1 MHDTI
6 TSPAA
11 SAGAALWQWL
21 DGRDTA
27 RMNRY
32 RTYLAFYEGEQWDER
47 RRAGER
53 RLTVNYARALVRKSA
68 SYLMPRPVTFDVGEA
83 SSLTLPRAQRAPGGR
98 EPEKDQQANASSLF
112 HPSLEF
118 EGGARGGSRP
128 ALAEAA
134 LNHVY
139 AELDLHTLD
148 FQSAVDSAVLGDGA
162 FKVGWS
168 AAERRPVVAAVDPQ
182 GIWAW
187 WRADDPSVLTRVVQ
201 RYELERDVAREM
213 FGEGNRLP
221 VTGDREGP
229 AHSSVFTTHHELPT
243 TTYSRVVED
252 WRVDRYRVEVDGVVV
267 RDEANAYGWIPFVIY
282 PNLARPH
289 ELWGASDLEDLI
301 EVCRELNR
309 RMTTLSRILEVAG
322 YPITVLENVTGSEGI
337 RVDAGAV
344 WELPEASR
352 AYLLDMLS
360 GGGVRLHIDYIE
372 LLYRQLHDLSETPRT
387 AFGDSGRSLSG
398 VALEVEIQPLVQKV
412 MRKRRTWEMVYRRR
426 NAMILDL
433 LERFGG
439 VQLGG
444 LRQTR
449 AVWSEVLPSDREA
462 LVRSEARL
470 VASGI
475 HSRRDAMSAL
485 GDADPEA
492 SWRRV
497 LEERGE
503 VAGDR
508 LQVEGGE

>member
-1 MHDTI
+1 MLETR
-6 TSPAA
+6 T
-11 SAGAALWQWL
+11 GTTLWQWL

-32 RTYLAFYEGEQWDER
+32 RRYLAFYEGDQWDER

-53 RLTVNYARALVRKSA
+53 RLTINYARTLVRKSA
-68 SYLMPRPVTFDVGEA
+68 SYLMPRPVTFDVRGA
-83 SSLTLPRAQRAPGGR
+83 PSLTLPRNRGR
-98 EPEKDQQANASSLF
+98 EPDVHASLNADLL
-112 HPSLEF
+112 PSLGF
-118 EGGARGGSRP
+118 EGGAGGGSGSS

-134 LNHVY
+134 LSEVY
-139 AELDLHTLD
+139 LALDLHTLD

-162 FKVGWS
+162 FKVTWS
-168 AAERRPVVAAVDPQ
+168 AASRRPVVAALDPQ
-182 GIWAW
+182 GLWAW

-201 RYELERDVAREM
+201 RYEVGRDDAALLFGGNREQVTGNSGKTEEPSPPAPLPSL
-213 FGEGNRLP
+213 GEGRKR
-221 VTGDREGP
+221 VK
-229 AHSSVFTTHHELPT
+229 
-243 TTYSRVVED
+243 VVED
-252 WRVDRYRVEVDGVVV
+252 WTVERWRVEVDGEVV
-267 RDEANAYGWIPFVIY
+267 RDEANPYGWIPFVIY

-289 ELWGASDLEDLI
+289 EFWGASDLEDLV

-360 GGGVRLHIDYIE
+360 GGGVRLHIDYLD

-412 MRKRRTWEMVYRRR
+412 MRKRRTWEMVYRKR

-439 VQLGG
+439 LELGG

-475 HSRRDAMSAL
+475 HSRRDAMAVL
-485 GDADPEA
+485 GDADAEA
-492 SWRRV
+492 SWLRV
-497 LEERGE
+497 LDEIDQLEG
-503 VAGDR
+503 R
-508 LQVEGGE
+508 LGSL

>member
-1 MHDTI
+1 MLDL
-6 TSPAA
+6 TS
-11 SAGAALWQWL
+11 GTTLWQWL

-32 RTYLAFYEGEQWDER
+32 RKYLAFYEGDQWDER

-53 RLTVNYARALVRKSA
+53 RLTVNYARALARKSA
-68 SYLMPRPVTFDVGEA
+68 SYLMPRPVTFDIRE
-83 SSLTLPRAQRAPGGR
+83 QGR
-98 EPEKDQQANASSLF
+98 SMRP
-112 HPSLEF
+112 
-118 EGGARGGSRP
+118 RGGSGGEGS
-128 ALAEAA
+128 LAEAA
-134 LNHVY
+134 LDEVY
-139 AELDLHTLD
+139 LALDLHGLD

-162 FKVGWS
+162 FKVTWNT
-168 AAERRPVVAAVDPQ
+168 AERRPVVAAIDPQ
-182 GIWAW
+182 GLWAW
-187 WRADDPSVLTRVVQ
+187 WRPDDPSVMTRVVQ
-201 RYELERDVAREM
+201 RYELDRDVAWVILGNREQVTGNIETAKEPSPPAPLPSL
-213 FGEGNRLP
+213 GEGRR
-221 VTGDREGP
+221 T
-229 AHSSVFTTHHELPT
+229 A
-243 TTYSRVVED
+243 RVVED
-252 WRVDRYRVEVDGVVV
+252 WTAERWRVEVDGQVV
-267 RDEANAYGWIPFVIY
+267 RDEANPYGWVPFVIY

-289 ELWGASDLEDLI
+289 EFWGTSDLEDLV

-322 YPITVLENVTGSEGI
+322 YPITVLENVSGSEGI

-372 LLYRQLHDLSETPRT
+372 LLYRQLHDLAETPRT

-412 MRKRRTWEMVYRRR
+412 MRKRRTWDMVYRKR

-439 VQLGG
+439 MDLGG
-444 LRQTR
+444 VRQTR

-475 HSRRDAMSAL
+475 HSRRDAMAVL
-485 GDADPEA
+485 GDADAEA
-492 SWRRV
+492 TWERV
-497 LEERGE
+497 LEEIE
-503 VAGDR
+503 R
-508 LQVEGGE
+508 LGRDLRD

>member
-1 MHDTI
+1 MLDVATN
-6 TSPAA
+6 
-11 SAGAALWQWL
+11 AGLWQWL

-32 RTYLAFYEGEQWDER
+32 RKYLAFYEGEQWDER

-68 SYLMPRPVTFDVGEA
+68 SYLMPRPVTFDVREA
-83 SSLTLPRAQRAPGGR
+83 PSLALPRIQGR
-98 EPEKDQQANASSLF
+98 GPEMSGRSGISTLLS
-112 HPSLEF
+112 PSLEI
-118 EGGARGGSRP
+118 EGGVRGGSPSP

-139 AELDLHTLD
+139 TALDLHTLD

-162 FKVGWS
+162 FKVTWN
-168 AAERRPVVAAVDPQ
+168 AAERRPVVAALDPQ
-182 GIWAW
+182 GLWAW
-187 WRADDPSVLTRVVQ
+187 WRADDPSVMTRVVQ
-201 RYELERDVAREM
+201 RYELERGVAAEV
-213 FGEGNRLP
+213 FGGEQKRLP
-221 VTGDREGP
+221 PATRSAGAPPPSNSREGSRT
-229 AHSSVFTTHHELPT
+229 A
-243 TTYSRVVED
+243 RVVED
-252 WRVDRYRVEVDGVVV
+252 WGVERYRVEVDGVVV
-267 RDEANAYGWIPFVIY
+267 RDEANPYGWIPFVIY

-289 ELWGASDLEDLI
+289 EFWGASDLEDLVD
-301 EVCRELNR
+301 VCRELNR

-322 YPITVLENVTGSEGI
+322 YPITVLENVSGSEGI

-352 AYLLDMLS
+352 AYLLDMLA
-360 GGGVRLHIDYIE
+360 GGGVRLHIDYID

-412 MRKRRTWEMVYRRR
+412 MRKRRTWEMVYRKR

-439 VQLGG
+439 LQLGG
-444 LRQTR
+444 LRQTH

-475 HSRRDAMSAL
+475 HSRRDAMAAL
-485 GDADPEA
+485 GDPDAET
-492 SWRRV
+492 SWQRV
-497 LEERGE
+497 LEERGQ
-503 VAGDR
+503 VTGDR
-508 LQVEGGE
+508 LQVEGRE

>member
-1 MHDTI
+1 MLDVP
-6 TSPAA
+6 TSV
-11 SAGAALWQWL
+11 SLWQWL

-32 RTYLAFYEGEQWDER
+32 RKYLAFYEGDQWDER

-68 SYLMPRPVTFDVGEA
+68 SYLMPRPVTFDVGPHPQPLSHRLPLR
-83 SSLTLPRAQRAPGGR
+83 SSGGEGSKKVRDKSSSISPPLPLWERGSGG
-98 EPEKDQQANASSLF
+98 
-112 HPSLEF
+112 
-118 EGGARGGSRP
+118 EGR
-128 ALAEAA
+128 LAEAA
-134 LNHVY
+134 LAEVY
-139 AELDLHTLD
+139 LALDLHTLD

-162 FKVGWS
+162 FKVTWNGE
-168 AAERRPVVAAVDPQ
+168 ARRPVVAAVDPQ
-182 GIWAW
+182 GLWAW
-187 WRADDPSVLTRVVQ
+187 WRADDPSVMTRVVQ
-201 RYELERDVAREM
+201 RYELDGSEVGALFQR
-213 FGEGNRLP
+213 GNREQ
-221 VTGDREGP
+221 VTGNRENPDP
-229 AHSSVFTTHHELPT
+229 ALPT
-243 TTYSRVVED
+243 TYHPLAGTRPTTNSARARVVED
-252 WRVDRYRVEVDGVVV
+252 WTGERWRVEVDGEVV
-267 RDEANAYGWIPFVIY
+267 RDEANPYGWIPFVIY

-289 ELWGASDLEDLI
+289 EFWGASDLEDLV

-360 GGGVRLHIDYIE
+360 GGGVRLHIDYLD

-412 MRKRRTWEMVYRRR
+412 MRKRRTWEMVYRKR

-439 VQLGG
+439 LDLGG

-470 VASGI
+470 VSAGI
-475 HSRRDAMSAL
+475 HSRRDAMAVL
-485 GDADPEA
+485 GDADAEA
-492 SWRRV
+492 SWGRV
-497 LEERGE
+497 LEEIE
-503 VAGDR
+503 R
-508 LQVEGGE
+508 LGGRPQSL